1 MCFLRYPKQAMRLIR
16 NRPGQNYGTYAP
28 GGSIVTI
35 GNFDGLHRGHLELVE
50 KCCALATDGE
60 QVAVVT
66 FEPLPAAFFTPE
78 KAPARLNT
86 VYRKLTILR
95 SLGVDLTWLMRFD
108 QKFASL
114 SARDFVSRVL
124 LQDLNAKAVVVGH
137 DFHFGQAKE
146 GNIEMLLAL
155 GEEFGFR
162 VVIVPPVSLDGER
175 ISSSGVRKRLSA
187 GDFEAAAEC
196 LGRPFRMG
204 GHVVHGQALG
214 RKLGYPTANLR
225 IRSEPSPLTGVMA
238 TWARINGGPWLP
250 SVSNLGRRPAVGGK
264 EPLLE
269 VHFFDFDED
278 IYGQRLDVQF
288 VAKLRDELHFDSL
301 DELVEQMKKDDTV
314 ARYIL
319 VATDKPAIDS
329 NGGRPGKGQ

>member
-1 MCFLRYPKQAMRLIR
+1 MCFLQHSKQAMQLIR
-16 NRPGQNYGTYAP
+16 NRPGQNNGTYAP
-28 GGSIVTI
+28 GGSIVTV
-35 GNFDGLHRGHLELVE
+35 GNFDGLHLGHLELLE
-50 KCCALATDGE
+50 KCRALATGDE

-66 FEPLPAAFFTPE
+66 FEPLPAAFFTP
-78 KAPARLNT
+78 KKPPARLNT
-86 VYRKLTILR
+86 VYRKLASLR
-95 SLGVDLTWLMRFD
+95 DLGVNLAWMMRFD
-108 QKFASL
+108 DTFARL
-114 SARDFVSRVL
+114 SAQDFVSRVL
-124 LQDLNAKAVVVGH
+124 VDGLNAKAVVVGH
-137 DFHFGQAKE
+137 DFHFGRGKE
-146 GNIEMLLAL
+146 GNIEVLQAL
-155 GEEFGFR
+155 GQEFGFR
-162 VVIVPPVSLDGER
+162 VVIVPPVSLNGER

-250 SVSNLGRRPAVGGK
+250 SVSNLGRRPAVGGG

-301 DELVEQMKKDDTV
+301 DALVEHMKKDDKV
-314 ARYIL
+314 ARDIL
-319 VATDKPAIDS
+319 AATDRPA
-329 NGGRPGKGQ
+329 

>member
-1 MCFLRYPKQAMRLIR
+1 M
-16 NRPGQNYGTYAP
+16 
-28 GGSIVTI
+28 TI
-35 GNFDGLHRGHLELVE
+35 GNFDGLHRGHLELLE
-50 KCCALATDGE
+50 ICHGLATGGE
-60 QVAVVT
+60 QLAVVT
-66 FEPLPAAFFTPE
+66 FEPLPTASFTPE
-78 KAPARLNT
+78 KAPGRLTT
-86 VYRKLTILR
+86 VYRKLAHLR
-95 SLGVDLTWLMRFD
+95 ALDVNLVWMMRFD
-108 QKFASL
+108 DTFARL
-114 SARDFVSRVL
+114 SAQEFVSRVL
-124 LQDLNAKAVVVGH
+124 VDGLNAKAVVVGH
-137 DFHFGQAKE
+137 DFRFGRGKE
-146 GNIEMLLAL
+146 GNIEMLRAL
-155 GEEFGFR
+155 GQEFGFR
-162 VVIVPPVSLDGER
+162 VVIVPPVSLNGER
-175 ISSSGVRKRLSA
+175 ISSSGVRERLSA

-250 SVSNLGRRPAVGGK
+250 SVSNLGRRPAVGGG

-301 DELVEQMKKDDTV
+301 DALVEQMKKDDKA
-314 ARYIL
+314 ARDIL
-319 VATDKPAIDS
+319 AATD
-329 NGGRPGKGQ
+329 RPTIFKWRPDR